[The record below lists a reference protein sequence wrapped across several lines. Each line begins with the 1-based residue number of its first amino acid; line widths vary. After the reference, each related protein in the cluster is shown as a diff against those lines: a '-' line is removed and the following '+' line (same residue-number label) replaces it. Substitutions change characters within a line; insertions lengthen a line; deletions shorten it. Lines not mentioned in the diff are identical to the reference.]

1 MRLVYTSSPLAAAA
15 VDAPEGVRALRWKG
29 PSTVSEDAR
38 RLSEICPLV
47 RPCLDRLEA
56 YRPGKPIEEVRRELG
71 LSEVYK
77 LASNENPLGPSRE
90 AIETMQRVLADAWLY
105 PEDTCFDLVREL
117 SAHLGVPA
125 ERLIIGRGSDELI
138 HLIGMAFV
146 NPGEELIM
154 ADPPFPMYPI
164 TATQMDGWA
173 VRVPLQDYTHD
184 LPAMAAAI
192 TPKTKV
198 IFIANPH
205 NPTGTI
211 VRKPELEAFL
221 SRVPDHALVV
231 MDEAYCEFVDDPGY
245 PTSLDYV
252 AEGRNVV
259 VLRTFSKIYALA
271 GLRVGYGVFPD
282 HLAPAVKRVRPP
294 FNVSTVAQAAAVA
307 SLRDAGQV
315 ARSKAYNIEARRY
328 LCGEFDRLG
337 LAYAPSQANFI
348 LVDLGV
354 DCVEAF
360 QRLLRRG
367 YIVRT
372 GDVFDLPT
380 HVRVSF
386 GTPEQNAGFIA
397 ALEQVLAELR

>member
-1 MRLVYTSSPLAAAA
+1 MARGKSAAKDTRKNSKGAPPAPVEATPTPPEAPLAKRR
-15 VDAPEGVRALRWKG
+15 P
-29 PSTVSEDAR
+29 AR
-38 RLSEICPLV
+38 V
-47 RPCLDRLEA
+47 RPDIASLPA
-56 YRPGKPIEEVRRELG
+56 YVPGARGDGRAMWKI
-71 LSEVYK
+71 S
-77 LASNENPLGPSRE
+77 SNENPAHPLPGVLAAIADAAEDVNRYPDMYAVELTE
-90 AIETMQRVLADAWLY
+90 AIAR
-105 PEDTCFDLVREL
+105 R
-117 SAHLGVPA
+117 LGVGP
-125 ERLIIGRGSDELI
+125 ERVVCANGSVSALAHVMSAACLSGDEVVYPWRSFE
-138 HLIGMAFV
+138 A
-146 NPGEELIM
+146 
-154 ADPPFPMYPI
+154 YPI
-164 TATQMDGWA
+164 TVQVSGATS
-173 VRVPLQDYTHD
+173 VRVPLTAEARHD

-211 VRKPELEAFL
+211 VRKPELEEFL
-221 SRVPDHALVV
+221 NRVPYHALVV

-307 SLRDAGQV
+307 SLRDGQQV
-315 ARSKAYNIEARRY
+315 ARSKAYNTEARRY

-372 GDVFDLPT
+372 GDVFNLPT

-397 ALEQVLAELR
+397 ALEQVLAELC